1 MQGGRN
7 GMKCLCVI
15 TMTGILVSCAPVKH
29 GDREEVEP
37 GACARIGEVPD
48 AIRRDFSL
56 DPFYRKYADANG
68 LPVLSS
74 AAPDDASLTRACK
87 LAVNMLSRR
96 PDVRTKL
103 VELRARFVVIGRN
116 EGTADIPEYGFR
128 DKPQQEKDAIN
139 ARARGLG
146 GQAASC
152 GEENLMCESVDRY
165 PTESICVHE
174 FSHTIGQ
181 GVYELDHG
189 FGDRLHAAFDA
200 ARTNGILAGSYRAA
214 NPDEYWAE
222 GVQDWYGTNAQS
234 SPPDGVHNAVNTRRE
249 LEASDPALLALIGD
263 VFPSDVAWS
272 DCHAGKE

>member
-1 MQGGRN
+1 
-7 GMKCLCVI
+7 MKSLGVI
-15 TMTGILVSCAPVKH
+15 GVTIALVYCAAATRA
-29 GDREEVEP
+29 DRASAATSE
-37 GACARIGEVPD
+37 CTRIDGVPD

-56 DPFYRKYADANG
+56 DPFYKKYADAGG

-74 AAPDDASLTRACK
+74 GAPDDQALARACK
-87 LAVNMLSRR
+87 LLVNMLSHR

-103 VELRARFVVIGRN
+103 IDLRARFVVIGRH

-128 DKPQQEKDAIN
+128 DKSQQEKDAIN

-152 GEENLMCESVDRY
+152 GEENLMCQSGDRY

-189 FGDRLHAAFDA
+189 FGDRLQVAFDVA
-200 ARTNGILAGSYRAA
+200 KASGTLSGSYRAE

-222 GVQDWYGTNAQS
+222 GVQDWYNTNAQS

-249 LEASDPALLALIGD
+249 LEASDSRLSALIGE
-263 VFPSDVAWS
+263 VFPMDTDWH
-272 DCHAGKE
+272 DCHAGGE